1 MKVKIKK
8 EGKIKEY
15 KVIESWNDVTLEKWI
30 RLLELQKGSKSKEA
44 LETVSELSDISKKLI
59 KELSIQD
66 VAAIMKYVTDLQN
79 EKDSSLKRIINIE
92 GVEYGFHPD
101 FEKLTLGEYADL
113 ETFIKNGVENHLPEI
128 MAVLYRPVIEKKNK
142 VYTIEAY
149 DGDIAI
155 RSEIMKKMSASQ
167 VQKSLVFFWSF
178 VSELLRIL
186 PSYLMEQIPQKQR
199 KQLMEILQTDGV
211 GSE

>member
-8 EGKIKEY
+8 EGKTKEY
-15 KVIESWNDVTLEKWI
+15 KVIESWDDVTLEKWI

-128 MAVLYRPVIEKKNK
+128 MAVLYRPVTEKKNK

-155 RSEIMKKMSASQ
+155 RAEIMKKMSASQ

>member
-8 EGKIKEY
+8 EGKTKEY
-15 KVIESWNDVTLEKWI
+15 KVIESWDDVSLEKWI
-30 RLLELQKGSKSKEA
+30 RLLELQKESKSEEA

-128 MAVLYRPVIEKKNK
+128 VAILYRPVIEKKNK

-167 VQKSLVFFWSF
+167 VQKSLVFFWTF

-199 KQLMEILQTDGV
+199 KQLMEILQTDGA

>member
-79 EKDSSLKRIINIE
+79 EKDSSLKRIITIE
-92 GVEYGFHPD
+92 GIEYGFHPD